1 MWAGR
6 VDQYAPGGTGLNGE
20 AVGAMMRL
28 ARRRLGLSQR
38 ALADALSW
46 DRAKVG
52 RWESGRVPEGFE
64 EVVSLARM
72 LGFDLVLRDRE
83 PDRWAEW
90 DDPAEHLLDRAD
102 RRFPAH
108 LELCPARL
116 GTTWN
121 WTRHRG
127 EPAPHAGM
135 TSFRRQTPGD
145 ALEELRRAREWE
157 AERMQSEDDDPETP
171 EAL

>member
-1 MWAGR
+1 M
-6 VDQYAPGGTGLNGE
+6 NGE

-52 RWESGRVPEGFE
+52 RWESGRVPDGFE
-64 EVVSLARM
+64 EVVSVARM
-72 LGFDLVLRDRE
+72 LGFELVLRDLE
-83 PDRWAEW
+83 PDRWAAW
-90 DDPAEHLLDRAD
+90 DDPAEHVLDRAD

-108 LELCPARL
+108 LELCAENA
-116 GTTWN
+116 TSTWN

-127 EPAPHAGM
+127 EPSPNASL
-135 TSFRRQTPGD
+135 TSFRRQTVVEGL
-145 ALEELRRAREWE
+145 AEMRRAREWHSRQGRGTDE
-157 AERMQSEDDDPETP
+157 GPDTP
-171 EAL
+171 EAS